1 MLPCRTFPRREW
13 KKSPASLPKRE
24 MRLTPRR
31 AQKKSV
37 EHYSTTHT
45 LTDMVSCRATLSPL
59 LRSLA
64 GATLLVWLAAWV
76 FCSVDC
82 CAGDSD
88 SQPGHHDEQATASQH
103 DHDQAPDS
111 DNHSGH
117 DDSACTTLKTLVP
130 TASNLVLLKPDFGF
144 CTLSFVSPPQMLTVA
159 QIETPISR
167 QPPDREW
174 LLTPEVCLGPAFR
187 SHAPPVLL

>member
-1 MLPCRTFPRREW
+1 MFPCRTFPRREW

-24 MRLTPRR
+24 MRFTPR
-31 AQKKSV
+31 KKAV
-37 EHYSTTHT
+37 EHLSTIHT
-45 LTDMVSCRATLSPL
+45 LTDMVSRPTTLSPP

-64 GATLLVWLAAWV
+64 AAMLLVWLAAWV

-82 CAGDSD
+82 CGGDSD
-88 SQPGHHDEQATASQH
+88 GPPGPHDEQADSSHH

-117 DDSACTTLKTLVP
+117 DDSACNTLKTLVP
-130 TASNLVLLKPDFGF
+130 TACNLVLVKPDFG
-144 CTLSFVSPPQMLTVA
+144 CCILSFVSLPQALTAA
-159 QIETPISR
+159 QIETPVSR
-167 QPPDREW
+167 QPPDRERVF
-174 LLTPEVCLGPAFR
+174 TPEVCLGPAFR